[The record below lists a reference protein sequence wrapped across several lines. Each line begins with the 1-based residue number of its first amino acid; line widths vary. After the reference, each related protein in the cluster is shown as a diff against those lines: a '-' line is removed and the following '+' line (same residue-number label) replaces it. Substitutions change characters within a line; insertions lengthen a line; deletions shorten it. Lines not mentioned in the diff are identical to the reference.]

1 MVFFRI
7 DPILQRLFVLDVCQ
21 VAKGGRHGGG
31 FAVVFF
37 FADFCPDAAVV
48 G

>member
-21 VAKGGRHGGG
+21 VAKGGRHG
-31 FAVVFF
+31 VVALLLFF

>member
-1 MVFFRI
+1 MVFFKI
-7 DPILQRLFVLDVCQ
+7 DTILQRLLVLDMCQ
-21 VAKGGRHGGG
+21 VAEGGG
-31 FAVVFF
+31 MVVALLLFF